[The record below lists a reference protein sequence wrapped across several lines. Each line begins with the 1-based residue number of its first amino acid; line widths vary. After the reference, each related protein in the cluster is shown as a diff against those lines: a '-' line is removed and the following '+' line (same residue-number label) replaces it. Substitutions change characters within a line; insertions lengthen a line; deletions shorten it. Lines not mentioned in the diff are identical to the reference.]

1 MLINSIDDLLSI
13 SIILLAGTI
22 VSSVVGGIS
31 INCIIGMVTIVS
43 SVVGGIS
50 IALIISNSVIAS
62 ILTSSRYY
70 IVTRIIGVSLVL
82 SLTSVRN
89 NVER

>member
-22 VSSVVGGIS
+22 IGIICLIS

-62 ILTSSRYY
+62 ILTSSSYY

>member
-22 VSSVVGGIS
+22 IGIICLIS